1 MVLSDRLLFFIN
13 LLKMLLLSQH
23 KIKHFSALDVQ
34 PALILARWTL
44 NKFVKQSQSVLVS
57 LLFRKNLH
65 ELNGRLHKFVTLSL
79 DSLQNSVAIDRVC
92 QDVEELCVKH
102 LGPNVVKTDCLIV
115 IGGGEVEL
123 ETFTLKERVWDF
135 ISIKVLQ
142 IEEKSE
148 AFVNLTSL
156 SHVVQLFK
164 KFMSVLREV
173 YRTHEHPAAHI
184 SCIDYTVHMCVRL

>member
-1 MVLSDRLLFFIN
+1 MVLSGRLLFFIN
-13 LLKMLLLSQH
+13 LLKTLLLSQH
-23 KIKHFSALDVQ
+23 KIKHFSALDAQ
-34 PALILARWTL
+34 LALILARWTL
-44 NKFVKQSQSVLVS
+44 NEFFKQPQSVLVS

-79 DSLQNSVAIDRVC
+79 DSLQNSVAIFSVC
-92 QDVEELCVKH
+92 QDIEELCVKH
-102 LGPNVVKTDCLIV
+102 LSPNVVKTDCLIV

-148 AFVNLTSL
+148 AFVNLSSL

-164 KFMSVLREV
+164 KFMSVLREI
-173 YRTHEHPAAHI
+173 YRTHEYPAAHI